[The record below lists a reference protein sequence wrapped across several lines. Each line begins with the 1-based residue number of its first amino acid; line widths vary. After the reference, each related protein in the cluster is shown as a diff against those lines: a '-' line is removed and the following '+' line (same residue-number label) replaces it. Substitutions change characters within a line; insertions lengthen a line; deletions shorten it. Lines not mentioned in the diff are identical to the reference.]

1 MFPAMNC
8 RESLKIPIQ
17 TGSPRNVLIDPKGFC
32 WYEFQALNRDS
43 DDQKGIGMKKT
54 SMLEKDLL
62 ALKEKLITAKEF
74 VEVGDFFF
82 DISRNN
88 EFFKSGRKTKNSMLK
103 GIIQAIAEQL
113 TGKKDIVLTHFL
125 LINIEKY
132 KFWTRCIFCRG
143 KTFGFFFILRK

>member
-1 MFPAMNC
+1 
-8 RESLKIPIQ
+8 
-17 TGSPRNVLIDPKGFC
+17 
-32 WYEFQALNRDS
+32 
-43 DDQKGIGMKKT
+43 
-54 SMLEKDLL
+54 MLEKDLL
-62 ALKEKLITAKEF
+62 ALKEKLIAAKEF

-88 EFFKSGRKTKNSMLK
+88 EFFKSGRKSKNSMLK

-132 KFWTRCIFCRG
+132 KFWHGAFFAEG
-143 KTFGFFFILRK
+143 KPSGFFYFEEIDMGMTFVPGKYPHTSFVRFSAIKKDAEGEPPMLFTMKASDTIH